1 MRCLLACL
9 VLLPTLA
16 LAEDMRLPPET
27 ARLNQ
32 MAARFAPVE
41 VRVDLSGVPENER
54 RALADLVKAARIVD
68 ALFMRQLWAGNEA
81 MMLRLME
88 DTTPLGRARLDY
100 FMINRGP
107 WSRLDDNAI
116 FVPGAP
122 AKPEAANFYPA
133 GATKADVEAWL
144 KALPEAERTAAIGFF
159 TTIRRDAAG
168 KFSSVPYSLEYQGEL
183 AEMSQLLRDA
193 AAKTAEPSLK
203 AFLDSRAAA
212 FASNDYYASDVAWMK
227 LDSAIDPT
235 IGPYEVYEDGWFN
248 YKAAFEAFITVR
260 DAAET
265 AKLDRFGGE
274 LQWLEDRLPIDPAYR
289 RKKLGGLAP
298 MRVVNVVFSAG
309 DGNHDVQT
317 AAYNLPNDERIVAE
331 MGSKRILLKN
341 FQQAKFDKTLV
352 PISKVA
358 LAAEDQAYVD
368 FEAFFTHILMHEVMH
383 GLGPTNTGPNGSGG
397 GVRQAIRELY
407 STVEEAKADITG
419 LWALQKL
426 MDKGVIDRAGERRM
440 YTTYLASAFRTLR
453 FGMDDSHARGMAMQV
468 NYLLDAGAYRVNA
481 DGTFS
486 VNTAKAKKAVAGL
499 SHELLTLEATGDYDG
514 AKRFLDKMVVMR
526 PEVKAV
532 LDRLGEVPVDIRPRF
547 VTADDLEREFP

>member
-1 MRCLLACL
+1 
-9 VLLPTLA
+9 
-16 LAEDMRLPPET
+16 
-27 ARLNQ
+27 
-32 MAARFAPVE
+32 
-41 VRVDLSGVPENER
+41 
-54 RALADLVKAARIVD
+54 
-68 ALFMRQLWAGNEA
+68 
-81 MMLRLME
+81 
-88 DTTPLGRARLDY
+88 
-100 FMINRGP
+100 
-107 WSRLDDNAI
+107 
-116 FVPGAP
+116 
-122 AKPEAANFYPA
+122 
-133 GATKADVEAWL
+133 
-144 KALPEAERTAAIGFF
+144 
-159 TTIRRDAAG
+159 
-168 KFSSVPYSLEYQGEL
+168 
-183 AEMSQLLRDA
+183 
-193 AAKTAEPSLK
+193 
-203 AFLDSRAAA
+203 
-212 FASNDYYASDVAWMK
+212 
-227 LDSAIDPT
+227 
-235 IGPYEVYEDGWFN
+235 
-248 YKAAFEAFITVR
+248 
-260 DAAET
+260 
-265 AKLDRFGGE
+265 
-274 LQWLEDRLPIDPAYR
+274 
-289 RKKLGGLAP
+289 
-298 MRVVNVVFSAG
+298 
-309 DGNHDVQT
+309 
-317 AAYNLPNDERIVAE
+317 

-499 SHELLTLEATGDYDG
+499 SHELLTLEATGDYDA

-532 LDRLGEVPVDIRPRF
+532 LDRLGDVPVDIRPRF

>member
-1 MRCLLACL
+1 M
-9 VLLPTLA
+9 
-16 LAEDMRLPPET
+16 
-27 ARLNQ
+27 
-32 MAARFAPVE
+32 
-41 VRVDLSGVPENER
+41 
-54 RALADLVKAARIVD
+54 
-68 ALFMRQLWAGNEA
+68 
-81 MMLRLME
+81 
-88 DTTPLGRARLDY
+88 
-100 FMINRGP
+100 
-107 WSRLDDNAI
+107 
-116 FVPGAP
+116 
-122 AKPEAANFYPA
+122 
-133 GATKADVEAWL
+133 
-144 KALPEAERTAAIGFF
+144 
-159 TTIRRDAAG
+159 
-168 KFSSVPYSLEYQGEL
+168 PYSLEYQGEL
-183 AEMSQLLRDA
+183 AEMAQLLRDA

-227 LDSAIDPT
+227 LDSTIEPT
-235 IGPYEVYEDGWFN
+235 IGPYEVYADGWFN

-274 LQWLEDRLPIDPAYR
+274 LQWLEDRLPIDAGYR

-317 AAYNLPNDERIVAE
+317 AAFNLPNDERIVAE

-358 LAAEDQAYVD
+358 LGAEDQAYVD

-407 STVEEAKADITG
+407 STIEEAKADITG

-453 FGMDDSHARGMAMQV
+453 FGMDDAHARGMAMQV
-468 NYLLDAGAYRVNA
+468 NYLLDAGAYGVNA

-486 VNTAKAKKAVAGL
+486 VNTGKAKKAVAGL
-499 SHELLTLEATGDYDG
+499 SHELLTIEATGDYDG
-514 AKRFLDKMVVMR
+514 AKRFLEKMVVMR

-532 LDRLGEVPVDIRPRF
+532 LDRLGDVPVDIRPRF